1 MKIYCEMTRIKERL
15 SEDPNTRDR
24 YIRATNGGK
33 EWMAF
38 SAWIAEDESRW
49 SDEGVAAYRDALAK
63 GLILTDIAYVL
74 QFETSPEVV
83 AFLKRQLGE
92 TAERE
97 TTPERLRS
105 KKMWLGWGLHNKL
118 DRFSGLTLYQR
129 SRQAAAFGS
138 LGANMERSAMREVA
152 AYLQGCSQGSSYWA
166 HPDYR
171 RYLAWYNPRD
181 RFETQNLTQGVE
193 KCACCC
199 GCGHENV
206 GFVAR

>member
-83 AFLKRQLGE
+83 AFLKRQLVE

-171 RYLAWYNPRD
+171 RYLAWYNPRES
-181 RFETQNLTQGVE
+181 FEAQNLTHHVGNCS
-193 KCACCC
+193 CA
-199 GCGHENV
+199 HWNAPENV
-206 GFVAR
+206 GFVK

>member
-74 QFETSPEVV
+74 QFETDAEVV
-83 AFLKRQLGE
+83 GYLKERLAK

-97 TTPERLRS
+97 TTEERLSR
-105 KKMWLGWGLHNKL
+105 KRNFLRWGLHRPQKHL
-118 DRFSGLTLYQR
+118 MGASVLSR
-129 SRQAAAFGS
+129 SREAMHMGDVGGS
-138 LGANMERSAMREVA
+138 MQKSAMKEVA
-152 AYLQGCSQGSSYWA
+152 AYLMGCSNGASHWA
-166 HPDYR
+166 HADASLYI
-171 RYLAWYNPRD
+171 AWYNAYVSGSNS
-181 RFETQNLTQGVE
+181 TTKKE
-193 KCACCC
+193 KAK
-199 GCGHENV
+199 
-206 GFVAR
+206 